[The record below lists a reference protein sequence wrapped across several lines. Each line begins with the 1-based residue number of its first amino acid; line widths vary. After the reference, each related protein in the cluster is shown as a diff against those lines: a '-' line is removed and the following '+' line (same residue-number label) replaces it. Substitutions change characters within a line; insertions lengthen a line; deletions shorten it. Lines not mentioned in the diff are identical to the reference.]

1 MLTGIDAIT
10 YGVENLAQC
19 RKFMDDWGLR
29 KVSSNKHSARFE
41 TLDGTEV
48 CLRPHDAKLLPPAME
63 PGSTLREAVWGIKN
77 THSLDALLKRF
88 SRNVSFTEGKDGV
101 ARITDPNG
109 LTLAFRLTLRKPIS
123 VYAAA
128 INTP

>member
-19 RKFMDDWGLR
+19 RKFLDDWGLR
-29 KVSSNKHSARFE
+29 KVSSTKHSARFE

-63 PGSTLREAVWGIKN
+63 PGSTLREVVWGMKGKR
-77 THSLDALLKRF
+77 SLADLLKRF

-101 ARITDPNG
+101 VRITDPNG
-109 LTLAFRLTLRKPIS
+109 LTLAS
-123 VYAAA
+123 G
-128 INTP
+128 

>member
-29 KVSSNKHSARFE
+29 KVSSNKHFARFE

-48 CLRPHDAKLLPPAME
+48 CLRPY
-63 PGSTLREAVWGIKN
+63 AVSY
-77 THSLDALLKRF
+77 TH
-88 SRNVSFTEGKDGV
+88 
-101 ARITDPNG
+101 
-109 LTLAFRLTLRKPIS
+109 LTLPTILL
-123 VYAAA
+123 V
-128 INTP
+128 